1 MEVRRFYKYDLYI
14 NLTKKLF
21 DCFTTPFYA
30 DFESLFPH
38 DKNREIKIV
47 IGVDLFMVLS
57 LPLLDRFLASFEF
70 IILL

>member
-1 MEVRRFYKYDLYI
+1 M
-14 NLTKKLF
+14 F
-21 DCFTTPFYA
+21 DCFTAPFDA
-30 DFESLFPH
+30 DFESPFPH

-57 LPLLDRFLASFEF
+57 LPLLDQFLASFEF